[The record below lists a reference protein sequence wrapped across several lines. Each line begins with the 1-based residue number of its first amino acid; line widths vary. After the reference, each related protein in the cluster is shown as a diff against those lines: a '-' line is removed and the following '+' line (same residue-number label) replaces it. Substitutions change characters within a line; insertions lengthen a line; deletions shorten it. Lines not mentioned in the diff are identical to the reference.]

1 MWYSAAYILLLLA
14 SVVFANIVTTPIKF
28 LLMVSTDSSPD
39 SSAVVPAVDQTLEE
53 INRNTSTLPG
63 HHLEYIL
70 RESNVRTYACM
81 ESMNFFDNTH
91 SVAGQQHWTASLM

>member
-14 SVVFANIVTTPIKF
+14 SVAFVNIVTTPIKF

-39 SSAVVPAVDQTLEE
+39 SSAVVSETLEE
-53 INRNTSTLPG
+53 INRNTSIPPG

-70 RESNVRTYACM
+70 RESKVCTYACM
-81 ESMNFFDNTH
+81 DGVHDFFDNTH